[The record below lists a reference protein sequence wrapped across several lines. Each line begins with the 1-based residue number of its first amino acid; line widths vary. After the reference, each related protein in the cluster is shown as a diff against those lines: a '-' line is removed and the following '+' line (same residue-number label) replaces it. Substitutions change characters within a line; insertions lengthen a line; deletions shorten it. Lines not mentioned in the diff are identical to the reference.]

1 MSRSAFTAAKQIET
15 YNNFVGRECPP
26 FLFRPEGEPPS
37 RQKPQNSADKP
48 PVIGENELYR
58 EGYQINGRREN
69 KSGNVE
75 YILENSKE
83 LIRKKDLWICWIL
96 H

>member
-1 MSRSAFTAAKQIET
+1 M
-15 YNNFVGRECPP
+15 PP

-37 RQKPQNSADKP
+37 RQKPQNGADKP

-75 YILENSKE
+75 YIRGKQHRPAVYAANEPFETDNRCVNRIQVLQNEWGNNA
-83 LIRKKDLWICWIL
+83 
-96 H
+96 